1 MEVRTTLAKLLFIIS
16 YFAAAFLAFP
26 TFAAENET
34 STSLGVLIKQLEAC
48 NPTLKSNALSVDRA
62 KNQLDKIKAQRL
74 PTFTMDAD
82 AYLRADGSDSEPR
95 PTAKI
100 AAPLFTFGSQEAS
113 EDKGLLEIKYA
124 EENYKTDLIE
134 QLFDIFN
141 KTLDLSLEQ
150 HKKAALLEI
159 KEQQD
164 KIKDRL
170 KNRITGGLAAPN
182 DMLSINTKVE
192 RVNID
197 INRTENEI
205 KLKLSEI
212 SALLC
217 PTLAPPH
224 DIIEQIAKKD
234 LPLDKATSFEKR
246 KIQGQ
251 LTVERAELDV
261 TKNEDN
267 PVLQAFA
274 DTSIRDIDEATASRI
289 GLAVEYSVKNLGQST
304 RASLEQQENR
314 IAALELALD
323 AEITKMNSTL
333 ENVNLEIKLLNESL
347 IPSQTDLLYAAEEK
361 ILSKSR
367 LFYSQ
372 KATLFELLNSVD
384 ELRDYKLEIIQQIHT
399 LKKNYL
405 ILWAHDESTFER

>member
-1 MEVRTTLAKLLFIIS
+1 MAKLLLIIS

-26 TFAAENET
+26 ALAAGNGT
-34 STSLGVLIKQLEAC
+34 STSLDELIKQLEEC

-62 KNQLDKIKAQRL
+62 QNQLDKIKAQRL
-74 PTFTMDAD
+74 PTFTMGAD
-82 AYLRADGSDSEPR
+82 TFLRADGSDSEPD

-100 AAPLFTFGSQEAS
+100 SAPLLTFGSQEAT
-113 EDKGLLEIKYA
+113 EAKGLLEIKYA

-134 QLFDIFN
+134 YLFNIFN
-141 KTLDLSLEQ
+141 KTLDLSLEE

-159 KEQQD
+159 KERQD

-197 INRTENEI
+197 INRSENEI

-212 SALLC
+212 NALLC
-217 PTLAPPH
+217 PNLSPPR
-224 DIIEQIAKKD
+224 DIIDQIAKKE
-234 LPLDKATSFEKR
+234 LSPDKATSFEKR

-261 TKNEDN
+261 TKNQDN
-267 PVLQAFA
+267 PVVQAFA
-274 DTSIRDIDEATASRI
+274 DTSIRDIDKATASRF
-289 GLAVEYSVKNLGQST
+289 GLAVEYSVKNLGQSKQ
-304 RASLEQQENR
+304 AGLEQQENR
-314 IAALELALD
+314 IAALKLALD

-333 ENVNLEIKLLNESL
+333 ENVKLEIKLLNDSL

-361 ILSKSR
+361 ILSKNR